1 MNILS
6 SIVSFLTFHSQ
17 QYEKNSSTVKEIDT
31 TPSHSSSP
39 VNSEEKIAQ
48 KMFSNPREFPDADQI
63 DRQNIYQPRF
73 LPDFACDNLN
83 YLSSHPALRLPF
95 YRHF

>member
-6 SIVSFLTFHSQ
+6 SIVSFLTCNSQ

-39 VNSEEKIAQ
+39 VNLEEKIAQ
-48 KMFSNPREFPDADQI
+48 KMFSNPREFPDADKI
-63 DRQNIYQPRF
+63 SRQNIYKPRF
-73 LPDFACDNLN
+73 LPDFAGDNLN
-83 YLSSHPALRLPF
+83 YLSSHPALRLPLDRDF
-95 YRHF
+95 

>member
-6 SIVSFLTFHSQ
+6 SIVSFLTGNSQ

-39 VNSEEKIAQ
+39 VNSEEKIVQ
-48 KMFSNPREFPDADQI
+48 KNLSNPSEVLDADKI
-63 DRQNIYQPRF
+63 DHQKIYKPRF
-73 LPDFACDNLN
+73 LPDFASDNLN
-83 YLSSHPALRLPF
+83 YLSSHSALRLPLDRDF
-95 YRHF
+95 